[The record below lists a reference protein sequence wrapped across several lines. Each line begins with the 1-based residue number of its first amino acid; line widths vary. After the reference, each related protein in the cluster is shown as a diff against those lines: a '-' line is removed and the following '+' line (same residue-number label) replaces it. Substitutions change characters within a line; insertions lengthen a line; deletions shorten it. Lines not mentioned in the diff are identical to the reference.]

1 MLTNMHDTLTDGDIQ
16 GKRAPLSKVVARIDM
31 GPEGAKLSYTFPW
44 GDRDRLDQVLESRSF
59 LVCFRVRI

>member
-31 GPEGAKLSYTFPW
+31 GPEGTKLSYDSSEKTP
-44 GDRDRLDQVLESRSF
+44 R
-59 LVCFRVRI
+59 